1 MAANSPSVKSV
12 GVSQGKILAV
22 VLIYATLAATWILL
36 SDRLLNTLFSNPEK
50 IVQISMFK
58 GWFYVATTSL
68 MLYALL
74 RHWFYDAQTQ
84 RPPPQINN
92 QPLKTSLLLLVL
104 VIAIFTMTGIT
115 MNYKQHQ
122 GETVAQ
128 LQAVATLKA
137 KQISD
142 WLQER
147 QRNAE
152 FVKTSVFFAESYRQ
166 WQDRL
171 DASSG
176 QTLKLRLQQL
186 TRTWGFAGA
195 SLIGPKGVLIWQTE
209 NAPPQ
214 LPPEALS
221 TAQLS
226 IADGQIRRLN
236 PYRDANHRVLLDFVT
251 PLTANDSTWPSPVIL
266 LHVNLADWL
275 FPSLD
280 TISIL
285 SQSGE
290 TLLFCLQDDQILY
303 LNQLKYDQRATTGL
317 ILPLSTPDLLAA
329 QVLRKQVK
337 LGQRI
342 EGVDYR
348 NVPALGVADSVTG
361 TNWYLMAKQDEA
373 EVIAKA
379 MDDALWIGLVG
390 ILALF
395 SAAVGYHLIKHM
407 QQLSVAHATQ
417 KNQAER
423 LQALNLLA
431 AIAESSDDAI
441 FAKDVQGR
449 YTLFNRAAGLYTG
462 KTAEEVL
469 GQDDTALFPI
479 EQAEHLQSAGQQV
492 MCEKRII
499 SYEEKLKTVDGERIF
514 LATKGPLYD
523 NQGEVIGIFGISRDI
538 TTLKSVV
545 AALSRQ
551 SEELLTKNQELERF
565 NHAMIGRELEMIK
578 LKKQINELYISSGQQ
593 PPYNLS
599 FLDEALP
606 LDGTESL

>member
-1 MAANSPSVKSV
+1 MAANSPSVKPVSI
-12 GVSQGKILAV
+12 SQGKILAV
-22 VLIYATLAATWILL
+22 VLIYATVAATWILL
-36 SDRLLNTLFSNPEK
+36 SDRLLNALVSNPEK
-50 IVQISMFK
+50 IVQISIFK

-68 MLYALL
+68 LLYALL

-84 RPPPQINN
+84 IPSAQINN
-92 QPLKTSLLLLVL
+92 HPLKTSLLLLVL

-128 LQAVATLKA
+128 LQAVASLKA

-166 WQDRL
+166 WQDRQ
-171 DASSG
+171 DASSE

-186 TRTWGFAGA
+186 TQTWGFAGA
-195 SLIGPKGVLIWQTE
+195 SLIDPKGVLIWQTE

-221 TAQLS
+221 TALLS

-236 PYRDANHRVLLDFVT
+236 PYRDANHRVLLDFVI
-251 PLTANDSTWPSPVIL
+251 PLTANDSPWPTPVIL

-317 ILPLSTPDLLAA
+317 ILPLSTPHLLAA

-348 NVPALGVADSVTG
+348 NVPALGVADSVIG

-379 MDDALWIGLVG
+379 MGDALWIGLVG

-395 SAAVGYHLIKHM
+395 GAGVGYHLIKQM
-407 QQLSVAHATQ
+407 QHLSIAHATQ
-417 KNQAER
+417 KHQAER

-441 FAKDVQGR
+441 FAKDLHGR

-479 EQAEHLQSAGQQV
+479 EQAEQLQSAGQQV
-492 MCEKRII
+492 MSEKRIM

-545 AALSRQ
+545 ASLSRQ
-551 SEELLTKNQELERF
+551 SEELMAKNQELERF

-606 LDGTESL
+606 RDGTESL

>member
-166 WQDRL
+166 WQDRQ

-209 NAPPQ
+209 NAPP
-214 LPPEALS
+214 PNS
-221 TAQLS
+221 
-226 IADGQIRRLN
+226 
-236 PYRDANHRVLLDFVT
+236 HRK
-251 PLTANDSTWPSPVIL
+251 PCQRHYYPSPMVR
-266 LHVNLADWL
+266 
-275 FPSLD
+275 
-280 TISIL
+280 
-285 SQSGE
+285 
-290 TLLFCLQDDQILY
+290 Y
-303 LNQLKYDQRATTGL
+303 
-317 ILPLSTPDLLAA
+317 
-329 QVLRKQVK
+329 
-337 LGQRI
+337 
-342 EGVDYR
+342 
-348 NVPALGVADSVTG
+348 VA
-361 TNWYLMAKQDEA
+361 
-373 EVIAKA
+373 
-379 MDDALWIGLVG
+379 
-390 ILALF
+390 
-395 SAAVGYHLIKHM
+395 
-407 QQLSVAHATQ
+407 
-417 KNQAER
+417 
-423 LQALNLLA
+423 
-431 AIAESSDDAI
+431 
-441 FAKDVQGR
+441 
-449 YTLFNRAAGLYTG
+449 
-462 KTAEEVL
+462 
-469 GQDDTALFPI
+469 
-479 EQAEHLQSAGQQV
+479 
-492 MCEKRII
+492 
-499 SYEEKLKTVDGERIF
+499 
-514 LATKGPLYD
+514 
-523 NQGEVIGIFGISRDI
+523 
-538 TTLKSVV
+538 
-545 AALSRQ
+545 
-551 SEELLTKNQELERF
+551 
-565 NHAMIGRELEMIK
+565 
-578 LKKQINELYISSGQQ
+578 
-593 PPYNLS
+593 
-599 FLDEALP
+599 
-606 LDGTESL
+606 